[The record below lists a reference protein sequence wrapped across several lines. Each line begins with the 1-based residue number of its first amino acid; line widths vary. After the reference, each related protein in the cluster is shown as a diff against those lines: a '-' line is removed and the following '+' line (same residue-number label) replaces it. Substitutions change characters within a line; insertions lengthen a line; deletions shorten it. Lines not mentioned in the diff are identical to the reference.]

1 MTSETIAVNGLDFHC
16 LTAGDRDAPLMLM
29 LHGFPEYSGA
39 WEEMMTRLAPHFFC
53 VAPDQR
59 GYNLS
64 SKPEGVDQYTGGKLA
79 ADAAGIIG
87 HFRPNGRAAA
97 VFGHDWGA
105 SVAYALAMRAPHLLD
120 RLIIANGVHPIP
132 FQRALATGGPQAAAS
147 QYMEWLRQP
156 GSEDRLAED
165 AFAKMATL
173 FGATMDMAWLTP
185 DRRAKYLKAWSQ
197 PGAMKA
203 MVNWYRATPLKIAKP
218 GAPIAPADIPAM
230 PAAQMRITMP
240 HLLLWGAG
248 DSALL
253 PETRE
258 GLGDLCDDLTVVDIP
273 GADHWILHQKPDAV
287 AEEVLR
293 FMGR

>member
-1 MTSETIAVNGLDFHC
+1 MTHETIAANGLDFHC

-39 WEEMMTRLAPHFFC
+39 WHEMMDRLSPHFFC

-64 SKPEGVDQYTGGKLA
+64 SKPEGVANYTGGKLA
-79 ADAAGIIG
+79 TDAAAIIA
-87 HFRPNGRAAA
+87 HYRPGGRAAA

-105 SVAYALAMRAPHLLD
+105 SVAYALAMRTPELLD

-132 FQRALATGGPQAAAS
+132 FQRELAKGGPQSAAS
-147 QYMEWLRQP
+147 QYIEWLREP
-156 GSEDRLAED
+156 GSEDRLAEN
-165 AFAKMATL
+165 AFDKMATL
-173 FGATMDMAWLTP
+173 FGATMDMRWLTP
-185 DRRAKYLKAWSQ
+185 ERKADYLKAWSQ
-197 PGAMKA
+197 PGAMRA
-203 MVNWYRATPLKIAKP
+203 MVNWYRATPLKVAKP
-218 GAPIAPADIPAM
+218 GAPIPAADLPQM
-230 PAAQMRITMP
+230 PAAQMRIAMP

-253 PETRE
+253 PETRD
-258 GLGDLCDDLTVVDIP
+258 GLADLCDDLTVVDIP
-273 GADHWILHQKPDAV
+273 GADHWILHQQPDAV
-287 AEEVLR
+287 AAELMH